1 MAKSSFIGGAKPP
14 YGTDYTDLFKLGW
27 FNNPRVAK
35 AFGVNYD
42 QDKASR
48 TFAIKAAI
56 YEATGV
62 DSLAKLPPADFVRL
76 IASKGLAFTLPTTLK
91 AAGVGQC

>member
-1 MAKSSFIGGAKPP
+1 MTKSSFIGGERPT

-35 AFGVNYD
+35 AFGVNHD

-76 IASKGLAFTLPTTLK
+76 IASKGLVFTLPSSLK
-91 AAGVGQC
+91 AAAGI

>member
-1 MAKSSFIGGAKPP
+1 MLGNSQPI
-14 YGTDYTDLFKLGW
+14 YGTDYIDLFRLGW
-27 FNNPRVAK
+27 FNNPHVAK
-35 AFGVNYD
+35 AFSVNHD

-76 IASKGLAFTLPTTLK
+76 IASKGLVFTLPSSLK
-91 AAGVGQC
+91 AAAGI